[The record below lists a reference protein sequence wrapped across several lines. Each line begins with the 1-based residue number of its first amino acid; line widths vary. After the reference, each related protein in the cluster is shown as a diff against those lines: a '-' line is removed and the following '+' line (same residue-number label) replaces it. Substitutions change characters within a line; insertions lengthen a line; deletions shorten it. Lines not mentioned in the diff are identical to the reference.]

1 MILNCLPPYSYDIP
15 NPALGYLKGFLQS
28 RGISVTNIY
37 WNLILAEE
45 LSELQDHIGD
55 YPVFSSLSSL
65 NTPVLYT
72 VRHLS
77 GAHHETTVLDQYFS
91 PFFDQGK
98 IPPFVDTL
106 RTKIDDYIYQN
117 GLYKEPLA
125 GFTLKT
131 YQWLLS
137 SYVMRRLKELNPE
150 IQIVIGGIR
159 NDEQAHA
166 FMKVFELAD
175 YAVWGE
181 GEYPLVHLIQGIR
194 EGTFTE
200 IPHLVYRDGAAIIST
215 NKHSESCDL
224 DSYPFADHTDYFAAL
239 KTHIHED
246 MRVIIP
252 IWGSRSCPWNRCKFC
267 VLNEEFSYR
276 ARSPEN
282 IVEELE
288 FQSKRHGGDTFVF
301 VDTELPGN
309 KKRFHHL
316 LALIVESSE
325 RRGRPYR
332 LFAEASP
339 IFINPDTARAMKKVC
354 FEIVQIGFE
363 AMTDALLKKMEKRH
377 SFAHNIQALKLG
389 DQHNLEIKGN
399 FVAETPPETEEDVL
413 ESCVNLRFLRFFLRK
428 YSIVPKYFTLYKGSP
443 YYNEMSEHERD
454 AYNKDP
460 MWAEIA
466 SVLQLPEGERFEF
479 FGFFAGRIRHYLLW
493 NTFQRLLQ
501 FYSRA
506 GSDYQWTEYPDCSAF
521 KEKGSRS
528 LSCTFSRDETDLLV
542 FCDSITSFTQVQQH
556 FSHLEEKELLHIL
569 EILRERGV
577 LYYDQ
582 SLENIIS
589 VLRADKRV
597 PGAEARTENH
607 ERKTAMR
614 K

>member
-28 RGISVTNIY
+28 KGVSVTNVY
-37 WNLILAEE
+37 WNVILAEE
-45 LSELQDHIGD
+45 LSRFQVHIGN

-65 NTPVLYT
+65 DTPVLYAA
-72 VRHLS
+72 RHLMGS
-77 GAHHETTVLDQYFS
+77 HHEKTVLDQYFS
-91 PFFDQGK
+91 PFFDQGEV
-98 IPPFVDTL
+98 PPFVDLL
-106 RTKIDDYIYQN
+106 RTKIDDYIHQKN
-117 GLYKEPLA
+117 LHKESLA

-131 YQWLLS
+131 YQWLLG
-137 SYVMRRLKELNPE
+137 SYIIKRLKELNPD
-150 IQIVIGGIR
+150 IQIVVGGIR
-159 NDEQAHA
+159 NSEQAHA
-166 FMKVFELAD
+166 FMRVFTLAD

-181 GEYPLVHLIQGIR
+181 GEYPLFHLIQGTK
-194 EGTFTE
+194 EGTLAE
-200 IPHLVYRDGAAIIST
+200 VPHLVYRDGAAIVST
-215 NKHSESCDL
+215 KGDFESCDL
-224 DSYPFADHTDYFAAL
+224 DSYPFADHSDYFAAL
-239 KTHIHED
+239 NTYIHED
-246 MRVIIP
+246 IRVIIP

-288 FQSKRHGGDTFVF
+288 FQAKRHSGDTFVF

-309 KKRFHHL
+309 KKRFDHL
-316 LALIVESSE
+316 LTLIIASSE

-339 IFINPDTARAMKKVC
+339 IFISLDTARAMKKAY

-389 DQHNLEIKGN
+389 DQCNLEIKGN
-399 FVAETPPETEEDVL
+399 FIAEIPSETEEDVL
-413 ESCVNLRFLRFFLRK
+413 ESCVNLEFLRFFLKK

-443 YYNEMSEHERD
+443 YYNEMSEHERN
-454 AYNKDP
+454 AYTKDP

-479 FGFFAGRIRHYLLW
+479 FGFFVGKIRHYLLW

-506 GSDYQWTEYPDCSAF
+506 ESDYQWTEYPDHSVF
-521 KEKGSRS
+521 EEKGSRS
-528 LSCTFSRDETDLLV
+528 RSYTFGRDETDILI
-542 FCDSITSFTQVQQH
+542 FCDSIKSFAQVQKR
-556 FSHLEEKELLHIL
+556 FSHLEKEPLSHVL
-569 EILRERGV
+569 EMLREKGL
-577 LYYDQ
+577 LYYDR
-582 SLENIIS
+582 SFESIIS
-589 VLRADKRV
+589 VVRADKRV
-597 PGAEARTENH
+597 RET
-607 ERKTAMR
+607 KTSTNDLMG
-614 K
+614 